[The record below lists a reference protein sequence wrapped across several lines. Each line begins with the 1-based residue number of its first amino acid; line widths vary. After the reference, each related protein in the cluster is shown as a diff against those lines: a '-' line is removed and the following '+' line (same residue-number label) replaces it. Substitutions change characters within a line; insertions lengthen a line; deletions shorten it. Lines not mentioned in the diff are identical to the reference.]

1 MKIALVSATI
11 RDNDV
16 DKQIHQMEYYLSS
29 NNGVDLFC
37 FGENYLQGFN
47 GLKGHYKFD
56 IEIALP
62 QESFEIK
69 KIQKLAQK
77 YHCAI
82 SFGYFERDNENIYC
96 SNMVIDRSG
105 TIIDNYRRQSIG
117 WKLNHK
123 DTHYKEGQTFQV
135 FKLNGFKIVTAICG
149 DLWTDKLVDELESL
163 SSKVDIILW
172 PLYIDYPESEW
183 KETAREE
190 YKNQLSTINTPVLM
204 INSYSNTI
212 NEAKGG
218 AIVFNKGQILQ
229 ELPLGNKGLLTVRF

>member
-16 DKQIHQMEYYLSS
+16 DKQINQMGYYLSS

-47 GLKGHYKFD
+47 GLKGHYKSD

-77 YHCAI
+77 YHCA
-82 SFGYFERDNENIYC
+82 NENIYC
-96 SNMVIDRSG
+96 SNMVIDRNG

-117 WKLNHK
+117 WKLNHQDK
-123 DTHYKEGQTFQV
+123 RYKEGQTFQV

-149 DLWTDKLVDELESL
+149 DLWTDKLVDDLECL
-163 SSKVDIILW
+163 GPDVDIILW
-172 PLYIDYPESEW
+172 PLYIDYQEPEWENS
-183 KETAREE
+183 AREE
-190 YKNQLSTINTPVLM
+190 YKNQLSTIKAPILM
-204 INSYSNTI
+204 INSYSNIT

-218 AIVFNKGQILQ
+218 ALVFNKGQILQ
-229 ELPLGNKGLLTVRF
+229 ELTLGNKGLLTVRF